1 MIGILGVDMP
11 PPTPVV
17 WKELVMAM
25 PHQYLILPTIVHP
38 PYSSR
43 SRNLSVQT
51 HLHSLGTAFNELV
64 LSRAPMSNRMY
75 SKRKLFLFVFLFL
88 IFFCSFSVFDFF
100 FVSFFL

>member
-64 LSRAPMSNRMY
+64 LSRAPMSYNMY
-75 SKRKLFLFVFLFL
+75 SKKISYFFFLFL
-88 IFFCSFSVFDFF
+88 IF
-100 FVSFFL
+100 L